1 MPRRVASPTFHA
13 EPAVERAMPKQTKGK
28 RNAHARAL
36 LFPIPIGIQEI
47 LAHLSIADQTK
58 VYQYLN
64 RIRRAVLGLS
74 VGPVPLRSERAPLY
88 DCMAKILEATPG
100 MPLNTAAR
108 QAIEQCG
115 QFGVAHTASLARW
128 LVDERKKL
136 QPDG

>member
-1 MPRRVASPTFHA
+1 
-13 EPAVERAMPKQTKGK
+13 MPKQTKGK
-28 RNAHARAL
+28 RNAHAPAL

-88 DCMAKILEATPG
+88 DCMAKILEATPDA
-100 MPLNTAAR
+100 PEHSR
-108 QAIEQCG
+108 QTSYRTVRSIRSC
-115 QFGVAHTASLARW
+115 AHRVSLPAGSSTNGRSCSPM
-128 LVDERKKL
+128 DKSTR
-136 QPDG
+136 